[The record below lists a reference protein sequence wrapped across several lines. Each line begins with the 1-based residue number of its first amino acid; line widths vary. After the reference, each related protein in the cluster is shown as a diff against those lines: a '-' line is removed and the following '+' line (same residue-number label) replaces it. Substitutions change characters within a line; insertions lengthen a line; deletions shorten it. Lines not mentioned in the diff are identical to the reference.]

1 MLKLGIGKTLI
12 DVLNEKN
19 ENANSLANKVG
30 VAPSTIYSIIN
41 RDNMKVDI
49 SLLAKICK
57 ALNVPME
64 RFYIEYLQETAIA
77 KNSTAPTESSGD
89 DVGKRKLVSNYDLL
103 NNEGQQDLVEYS
115 DMLAGNPRK
124 LKESDKAVPLDS

>member
-1 MLKLGIGKTLI
+1 MGIGKTLI

-77 KNSTAPTESSGD
+77 KNSTAAIESGGD
-89 DVGKRKLVSNYDLL
+89 DAGKQKLISNYDRM
-103 NNEGQQDLVEYS
+103 NETGQHCLVEYS
-115 DMLAGNPRK
+115 DYLTSKPEN
-124 LKESDKAVPLDS
+124 LKSSADSHKR